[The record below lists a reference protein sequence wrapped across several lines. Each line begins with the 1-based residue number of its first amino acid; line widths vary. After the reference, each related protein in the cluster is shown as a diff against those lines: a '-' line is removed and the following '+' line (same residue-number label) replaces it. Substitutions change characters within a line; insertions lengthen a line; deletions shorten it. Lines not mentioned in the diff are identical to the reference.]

1 MFISDISEPSTA
13 HKHNWPKAVKKLLW
27 FLQIVTKLCNYLALV
42 VIHIN
47 GVCHVG
53 DGHWLLMRQLPGLE
67 FWSSLLRPCRRRV
80 DIASSASAHR
90 RHTYVT
96 HWRRFRGR
104 AVQIALQNANERLWM
119 SKCLNVKML
128 MNVSS
133 VSIRNISQFRIKI
146 IKTTTKLNLHHCAC
160 QKWRQRKIF
169 NFV

>member
-67 FWSSLLRPCRRRV
+67 FWSSLLRPCRR
-80 DIASSASAHR
+80 
-90 RHTYVT
+90 